1 MDYQFYDTYSNTK
14 KSFTPLDAS
23 NVRMYVCGPT
33 VYDYAHVGNARPVIV
48 FDIVYR
54 MLNLKYG
61 AEHVTYVRNITDVD
75 DKIIE
80 ASNSLN
86 EDISTLT
93 ERTIN
98 YFHDDASYVG
108 ALQPNV
114 EPKATDHIPE
124 MINIIEKL
132 IKKNHAYEADGNVLF
147 AVSTFDKYG
156 NLSGKSLEDLIA
168 GSRVEVANYKKNPAD
183 FTLWKPSK
191 ANEPGWDSPW
201 GKGRPGW
208 HIECSAMSEKYLGQT
223 FDIHGGGQ
231 DLTFPHHENEIA
243 QSESCNDKKFANFW
257 MHNGFLSI
265 EGEKMSKS
273 LGNFI
278 TINELKDTYQGEV
291 IRFNMMLT
299 HYRQPLNWT
308 EKSLLDSKKTLDK
321 WYKILGAC
329 NKSFVSKNELIS
341 NKMLNALADDVNTP
355 QAIAELHQLYKAAN
369 DGDIEALEIFYNSCQ
384 FLGIL
389 ISDYSSWCSWQ
400 SKIIDIDENLIN
412 ELIEKRN
419 EARRAKDFAEAD
431 RIRDELLNLS
441 VILEDK
447 DNETTWKLK

>member
-1 MDYQFYDTYSNTK
+1 MYYQFYDTYSNTK
-14 KSFTPLDAS
+14 KSFTTLDAS
-23 NVRMYVCGPT
+23 NVLMYVCGPT

-54 MLNLKYG
+54 MLQFKYG
-61 AEHVTYVRNITDVD
+61 SDHVTYVRNITDVD

-86 EDISTLT
+86 EDIGTLT

-98 YFHDDASYVG
+98 YFHDDADYVG

-114 EPKATDHIPE
+114 EPKATDHILE
-124 MINIIEKL
+124 MIDIIEKL
-132 IKKNHAYEADGNVLF
+132 IEKKHAYEADGNVLF
-147 AVSTFDKYG
+147 AVNTFDKYG

-168 GSRVEVANYKKNPAD
+168 GSRVEVADYKKNPAD
-183 FTLWKPSK
+183 FILWKPSK

-208 HIECSAMSEKYLGQT
+208 HIECSAMSEKYLGQS

-243 QSESCNDKKFANFW
+243 QSESCNNKRFANFW

-278 TINELKDTYQGEV
+278 TINELKDKYQGEV

-308 EKSLLDSKKTLDK
+308 EKSLQDSKKTLDK
-321 WYKILGAC
+321 WYKILE
-329 NKSFVSKNELIS
+329 KFDKPLIS
-341 NKMLNALADDVNTP
+341 NDEMISEQMLSALADDVNTP
-355 QAIAELHQLYKAAN
+355 QAIAELHQLYKVAN
-369 DGDIEALEIFYNSCQ
+369 DGDLEALEIFYNSCQ

-389 ISDYSSWCSWQ
+389 ISGYNSWISWQ
-400 SKIIDIDENLIN
+400 SKTMDIDENFIIG
-412 ELIEKRN
+412 LIEKRN
-419 EARRAKDFAEAD
+419 EARSTKDFAEAD
-431 RIRDELLNLS
+431 RIRDELLNLG

-447 DNETTWKLK
+447 DNKTIWKLK

>member
-14 KSFTPLDAS
+14 KLFTPLDAL

-54 MLNLKYG
+54 MLQFKYG
-61 AEHVTYVRNITDVD
+61 SDHVTYVRNITDVD

-93 ERTIN
+93 NRTID
-98 YFHDDASYVG
+98 YFHDDADYVG

-114 EPKATDHIPE
+114 EPKATDHILE
-124 MINIIEKL
+124 MIDIIEKL
-132 IKKNHAYEADGNVLF
+132 IEKNHAYEADGNVLF
-147 AVSTFDKYG
+147 AVNTFDNYG

-168 GSRVEVANYKKNPAD
+168 GSRVEVADYKKNPAD
-183 FTLWKPSK
+183 FILWKPSK
-191 ANEPGWDSPW
+191 ANEPGWGSPW

-208 HIECSAMSEKYLGQT
+208 HIECSAMSEKYLGQS

-243 QSESCNDKKFANFW
+243 QSESCNNKKFANFW

-278 TINELKDTYQGEV
+278 TINELKDKYQGEV

-308 EKSLLDSKKTLDK
+308 EKSLQDSKKTLDK

-329 NKSFVSKNELIS
+329 NKSIASKNELIS

-431 RIRDELLNLS
+431 RIRDELLNLR
-441 VILEDK
+441 LY
-447 DNETTWKLK
+447 LKIKTMKQHGS

>member
-14 KSFTPLDAS
+14 KLFTPLDAS

-54 MLNLKYG
+54 MLQFKYG
-61 AEHVTYVRNITDVD
+61 SDHVTYVRNITDVD

-86 EDISTLT
+86 EDINTLT
-93 ERTIN
+93 KRTID
-98 YFHDDASYVG
+98 YFHDDADYVG

-114 EPKATDHIPE
+114 EPKATDHILE
-124 MINIIEKL
+124 MIDIIEKL
-132 IKKNHAYEADGNVLF
+132 IEKNHAYEADGNVLF
-147 AVSTFDKYG
+147 AVNTFDNYG

-168 GSRVEVANYKKNPAD
+168 GARVEVADYKKNPAD
-183 FTLWKPSK
+183 FILWKPSK

-208 HIECSAMSEKYLGQT
+208 HIECSAMSEKYLGQS

-243 QSESCNDKKFANFW
+243 QSESCNNKKFANFW

-278 TINELKDTYQGEV
+278 TINELKDKYQGEV

-308 EKSLLDSKKTLDK
+308 EKSLQDSKKTLDK

-329 NKSFVSKNELIS
+329 NKSLASKNELIS
-341 NKMLNALADDVNTP
+341 NKILNALADDVNTP

-369 DGDIEALEIFYNSCQ
+369 DGDTEALEIFYNSCQ

-389 ISDYSSWCSWQ
+389 ISDYSSWSSWQ

>member
-1 MDYQFYDTYSNTK
+1 M
-14 KSFTPLDAS
+14 SFTTFDDS

-132 IKKNHAYEADGNVLF
+132 IKKNHAYEEDGNVLF

-168 GSRVEVANYKKNPAD
+168 GSRVEVANYKK
-183 FTLWKPSK
+183 
-191 ANEPGWDSPW
+191 
-201 GKGRPGW
+201 
-208 HIECSAMSEKYLGQT
+208 
-223 FDIHGGGQ
+223 
-231 DLTFPHHENEIA
+231 
-243 QSESCNDKKFANFW
+243 
-257 MHNGFLSI
+257 
-265 EGEKMSKS
+265 
-273 LGNFI
+273 
-278 TINELKDTYQGEV
+278 
-291 IRFNMMLT
+291 
-299 HYRQPLNWT
+299 
-308 EKSLLDSKKTLDK
+308 
-321 WYKILGAC
+321 KILP
-329 NKSFVSKNELIS
+329 
-341 NKMLNALADDVNTP
+341 T
-355 QAIAELHQLYKAAN
+355 LHYGNHLKLMN
-369 DGDIEALEIFYNSCQ
+369 PVGKVH
-384 FLGIL
+384 G
-389 ISDYSSWCSWQ
+389 
-400 SKIIDIDENLIN
+400 
-412 ELIEKRN
+412 
-419 EARRAKDFAEAD
+419 AKDAQVGT
-431 RIRDELLNLS
+431 LN
-441 VILEDK
+441 VQQ
-447 DNETTWKLK
+447 

>member
-147 AVSTFDKYG
+147 AVNMFDNYG

-168 GSRVEVANYKKNPAD
+168 GARVEVASYKKNPAD

-191 ANEPGWDSPW
+191 ANEPGWESPW

-321 WYKILGAC
+321 WYKIIGTYDKPLAS
-329 NKSFVSKNELIS
+329 KSDLIS
-341 NKMLNALADDVNTP
+341 EKMLSALADDVNTP
-355 QAIAELHQLYKAAN
+355 QAIAELHQLYKVAN
-369 DGDIEALEIFYNSCQ
+369 DGDVDSLEIFYNSCQ

-389 ISDYSSWCSWQ
+389 ISDYNSWSSWQ
-400 SKIIDIDENLIN
+400 SKTMDIDENLIN
-412 ELIEKRN
+412 GLIEKRN
-419 EARRAKDFAEAD
+419 EARSAKDFPEAD
-431 RIRDELLNLS
+431 RIRDELLNLG

-447 DNETTWKLK
+447 DNKTTWKLK

>member
-147 AVSTFDKYG
+147 AVNTFDKYG

-183 FTLWKPSK
+183 FTLWLSLI
-191 ANEPGWDSPW
+191 
-201 GKGRPGW
+201 
-208 HIECSAMSEKYLGQT
+208 HI
-223 FDIHGGGQ
+223 
-231 DLTFPHHENEIA
+231 
-243 QSESCNDKKFANFW
+243 
-257 MHNGFLSI
+257 
-265 EGEKMSKS
+265 
-273 LGNFI
+273 
-278 TINELKDTYQGEV
+278 
-291 IRFNMMLT
+291 
-299 HYRQPLNWT
+299 
-308 EKSLLDSKKTLDK
+308 
-321 WYKILGAC
+321 
-329 NKSFVSKNELIS
+329 
-341 NKMLNALADDVNTP
+341 
-355 QAIAELHQLYKAAN
+355 
-369 DGDIEALEIFYNSCQ
+369 
-384 FLGIL
+384 
-389 ISDYSSWCSWQ
+389 
-400 SKIIDIDENLIN
+400 
-412 ELIEKRN
+412 
-419 EARRAKDFAEAD
+419 
-431 RIRDELLNLS
+431 
-441 VILEDK
+441 
-447 DNETTWKLK
+447 

>member
-1 MDYQFYDTYSNTK
+1 MDYQFYDTYSSTK
-14 KSFTPLDAS
+14 KIFLPLDPT

-54 MLNLKYG
+54 MLKLKYG
-61 AEHVTYVRNITDVD
+61 EDNVTYVRNITDVD

-86 EDISTLT
+86 EDIASLT
-93 ERTIN
+93 KRTIK
-98 YFHDDASYVG
+98 YFHDDAKYVG
-108 ALQPNV
+108 ALTPNY
-114 EPKATDHIPE
+114 EPKATDHISE
-124 MINIIEKL
+124 MISIIQQL
-132 IKKNHAYEADGNVLF
+132 IEKNHAYVSEGNVLF
-147 AVSTFDKYG
+147 AVDTFENYG
-156 NLSGKSLEDLIA
+156 KLSGKSLSDLVA
-168 GSRVEVANYKKNPAD
+168 GSRVEVAKYKKNSAD

-191 ANEPGWDSPW
+191 ENEPGWDSPW

-208 HIECSAMSEKYLGQT
+208 HIECSAMSEKYLGQN

-243 QSESCNDKKFANFW
+243 QSESCNNKKFANFW

-278 TINELKDTYQGEV
+278 TINELKDRYQGDV
-291 IRFNMMLT
+291 IRLNMMLT

-308 EKSLLDSKKTLDK
+308 EKSLKESKKILDK
-321 WYKILGAC
+321 WYKIIGINDQNLKQE
-329 NKSFVSKNELIS
+329 NDKVSKTILG
-341 NKMLNALADDVNTP
+341 ALADDVNTP
-355 QAIAELHQLYKAAN
+355 LAISELHQLYKVAN
-369 DGDIEALEIFYNSCQ
+369 DGDNNALSVFYNSCK

-389 ISDYSSWCSWQ
+389 NSDYNDWSKWQ
-400 SKIIDIDENLIN
+400 PKDTNLNEKLIN
-412 ELIEKRN
+412 ELITKRN
-419 EARRAKDFAEAD
+419 QARNKKNFSEAD
-431 RIRDELLNLS
+431 RIRDELFNLG

-447 DNETTWKLK
+447 DSKTTWKLK

>member
-14 KSFTPLDAS
+14 KLFTPLDAL

-33 VYDYAHVGNARPVIV
+33 VYNYAHVGNARPVIV

-54 MLNLKYG
+54 MLQFKYG
-61 AEHVTYVRNITDVD
+61 SDHVTYVRNITDVD

-93 ERTIN
+93 NRTID
-98 YFHDDASYVG
+98 YFHDDADYVG

-114 EPKATDHIPE
+114 EPKATDHILE
-124 MINIIEKL
+124 MIDIIEKL
-132 IKKNHAYEADGNVLF
+132 IEKNHAYEADGNVLF
-147 AVSTFDKYG
+147 AVNTFDNYG

-168 GSRVEVANYKKNPAD
+168 GSRVEVADYKKNPAD
-183 FTLWKPSK
+183 FILWKPSK
-191 ANEPGWDSPW
+191 ANEPGWGSPW

-208 HIECSAMSEKYLGQT
+208 HIECSAMSEKYLGQS

-243 QSESCNDKKFANFW
+243 QSESCNNKKFANFW

-278 TINELKDTYQGEV
+278 TINELKDKYQGEV

-308 EKSLLDSKKTLDK
+308 EKSLQDSKKTLDK

>member
-14 KSFTPLDAS
+14 KIFTPLDSS

-33 VYDYAHVGNARPVIV
+33 IYDYAHVGNARPVIV

-54 MLNLKYG
+54 MLQLKYG
-61 AEHVTYVRNITDVD
+61 ADHVTYIRNITDVD

-86 EDISTLT
+86 EDISSLT

-108 ALQPNV
+108 ALEPNV
-114 EPKATDHIPE
+114 EPRATDHIPE
-124 MINIIEKL
+124 MIDIIEKL
-132 IKKNHAYEADGNVLF
+132 IEKNHAYEADGNVLF
-147 AVSTFDKYG
+147 AVNTFDKYG

-168 GSRVEVANYKKNPAD
+168 GSRVEVADYKKNPAD
-183 FTLWKPSK
+183 FILWKPSK
-191 ANEPGWDSPW
+191 AHEPGWDSPW

-208 HIECSAMSEKYLGQT
+208 HIECSAMSEKFLGQS

-243 QSESCNDKKFANFW
+243 QSEACNNKKFANFW

-278 TINELKDTYQGEV
+278 TINDLKNNYQGEV

-308 EKSLLDSKKTLDK
+308 EKSLQDSKKTLDK
-321 WYKILGAC
+321 WYKILD
-329 NKSFVSKNELIS
+329 KHDHTLTRKNELIS
-341 NKMLNALADDVNTP
+341 DKILNALADDVNTP
-355 QAIAELHQLYKAAN
+355 QAIAELHQLSKVAS
-369 DGDIEALEIFYNSCQ
+369 DGDIEALESFYNSCQ

-389 ISDYSSWCSWQ
+389 TSDYNSWSSWK
-400 SKIIDIDENLIN
+400 SKTNDIDENLIN
-412 ELIEKRN
+412 KLIEKRN
-419 EARRAKDFAEAD
+419 EARNAKDFAEAD
-431 RIRDELLNLS
+431 RIRDELLDMD
-441 VILEDK
+441 VILEDR
-447 DNETTWKLK
+447 DNKTTWKLK